1 MHVRSVSAFGVWCVV
16 MWAAAGGR
24 AAEVDTNAPSPEV
37 VTTVTNNLA
46 PMVVLAREIAPS
58 WLYGQLDSSSR
69 ALAAI
74 PGVRID
80 SQGGYGAQ
88 NDLSIRGSS
97 FSGAGLSLAGLSLRN
112 PQSEHFNTELPL
124 PASLFTG
131 PRVLT
136 GLAQALHTDGH
147 LVGSVA
153 QDFAPVRATRRL
165 SGGVGE
171 VDRQWQSALVQQPLQ
186 ATASGGQWGAGAF
199 GSHESADAIDYTDN
213 DLDLWNAGGQMQFA
227 APDAQFDLAAG
238 IQNKEFGARGYYGVN
253 DALPAKE
260 EVEDV
265 LVLASGRRGALD
277 ETFVRTTVE
286 WRETDDEYR
295 ILPAVFHNQTDT
307 RVFAAFADGRA
318 AADSIPALALNWR
331 AGFEDE
337 TLDGITLGNQDR
349 QRGVAQLLPAW
360 TAGPVT
366 LTAGAR
372 GEVFTDDEPAVLP
385 QAGIDWQAT
394 DATTFYASY
403 TETVRQPSYTEL
415 NYDSPGSLGN
425 AGLERQ
431 ESRAVEAGLRQQLC
445 NRLSAH
451 AAVFQ
456 QWSEESVDW
465 VKSTTN
471 STRFEAVN
479 LDQVDT
485 FGAEFGLQ
493 GDFTDRIGLAG
504 QYTWIDK
511 ESDED
516 VYASRYVLD
525 YARHLLQL
533 SATWQ
538 VIEALRLTGTQTLR
552 WQEENPLRESDDF
565 GATGGVAA
573 HVTVPSL
580 PHATLTVALDNVWD
594 DDFQPFA
601 GQEVA
606 GRRVSGGL
614 TVDW

>member
-16 MWAAAGGR
+16 VWAAASGR

-46 PMVVLAREIAPS
+46 PMVVLAREITPS

-69 ALAAI
+69 ALAAM

-136 GLAQALHTDGH
+136 GLDQALHTDGH

-171 VDRQWQSALVQQPLQ
+171 L
-186 ATASGGQWGAGAF
+186 TASGSRPSCSSRCRPPRPAVSGAPALLKLRRERGCDRLHRQR
-199 GSHESADAIDYTDN
+199 SRSLERRRADAVRR
-213 DLDLWNAGGQMQFA
+213 AGRPVRSRRRRHPEQGVRRARLLRRQRRPPGQ
-227 APDAQFDLAAG
+227 G
-238 IQNKEFGARGYYGVN
+238 RSGGRAR
-253 DALPAKE
+253 A
-260 EVEDV
+260 
-265 LVLASGRRGALD
+265 LASGRRGALD
-277 ETFVRTTVE
+277 EAFVRTTVE

-318 AADSIPALALNWR
+318 AADSIPALAR
-331 AGFEDE
+331 TGAAGFEDE
-337 TLDGITLGNQDR
+337 TLDGITLGDQDR

-360 TAGPVT
+360 SAGPVT

-372 GEVFTDDEPAVLP
+372 GEVFTDDRPAVLP

-394 DATTFYASY
+394 EATTLYASY
-403 TETVRQPSYTEL
+403 TETARQPSYTEL
-415 NYDSPGSLGN
+415 NYDSPSSLGN

-451 AAVFQ
+451 AAIFQ

-465 VKSTTN
+465 VRTTTN
-471 STRFEAVN
+471 STRFEAV
-479 LDQVDT
+479 
-485 FGAEFGLQ
+485 
-493 GDFTDRIGLAG
+493 
-504 QYTWIDK
+504 
-511 ESDED
+511 
-516 VYASRYVLD
+516 
-525 YARHLLQL
+525 
-533 SATWQ
+533 
-538 VIEALRLTGTQTLR
+538 
-552 WQEENPLRESDDF
+552 
-565 GATGGVAA
+565 
-573 HVTVPSL
+573 VP
-580 PHATLTVALDNVWD
+580 
-594 DDFQPFA
+594 
-601 GQEVA
+601 
-606 GRRVSGGL
+606 
-614 TVDW
+614 